1 MRAFFKN
8 GIDNQNKNKNE
19 RLYAAHLTQSKC
31 LEALRSYM
39 DVKRLSLGGIWG
51 LSYFFFF
58 FLYNFKTCPHVL
70 QLFRKMQQCSLVVR
84 LQKCVCRLQEPSPN
98 FLSAWGSAD
107 NDWFFFFEWT
117 YPFNNIFPLR
127 LMFSSLVRNT
137 EVIFKRSCML
147 RSVCLCVHKL
157 MWHL

>member
-1 MRAFFKN
+1 MKW
-8 GIDNQNKNKNE
+8 
-19 RLYAAHLTQSKC
+19 LCAAHLTQSKC
-31 LEALRSYM
+31 LEALRSYI
-39 DVKRLSLGGIWG
+39 DVKRLSLGGVWG
-51 LSYFFFF
+51 LPLFFFFSFFF

-70 QLFRKMQQCSLVVR
+70 QLFRKMQQCCLVVW

-107 NDWFFFFEWT
+107 NDWFFFSFFEWT

-137 EVIFKRSCML
+137 EVIYKMPCML
-147 RSVCLCVHKL
+147 RRVCLCVHKL